1 MKILLKSTALFAKTN
16 KSNHWLIHH
25 HFCCLFQP
33 RIKKDCKFIWW
44 PFAGLGLTMNIIK
57 FILQNLCQSSN
68 IGSWVCN
75 TVVLSVG
82 LLTWDCCCSI
92 FFPGWRRRVE
102 SEWSRV
108 TAETIRGDDRRKKC
122 CSRSAVCWKQ
132 PSLFPVTNNMIRFP
146 RDGGFVSKNLL
157 NWIKH

>member
-1 MKILLKSTALFAKTN
+1 MKILLKLTALFAKTN

-33 RIKKDCKFIWW
+33 RIKKDQSR
-44 PFAGLGLTMNIIK
+44 NID
-57 FILQNLCQSSN
+57 
-68 IGSWVCN
+68 SWVWN

-82 LLTWDCCCSI
+82 LLTWDCCCII

-102 SEWSRV
+102 SEGSRV
-108 TAETIRGDDRRKKC
+108 TAETIRGDNRRKKC

>member
-44 PFAGLGLTMNIIK
+44 PFAGLGLIMNIIK
-57 FILQNLCQSSN
+57 FIMQNLCQSRN
-68 IGSWVCN
+68 IKSWVWN

-102 SEWSRV
+102 SEWRRRSESYSRDDQRWWQEEEV
-108 TAETIRGDDRRKKC
+108 LQSVCGLLETA
-122 CSRSAVCWKQ
+122 
-132 PSLFPVTNNMIRFP
+132 
-146 RDGGFVSKNLL
+146 VSCNQ
-157 NWIKH
+157 